1 MFQANRV
8 GLISLRKHGAKETLA
23 FAQFIE

>member
-8 GLISLRKHGAKETLA
+8 GLISLRNHGAKETLA